1 MEFAMAEATNGG
13 EFTSAT
19 SKLSQHP
26 PPPPPPPPPP
36 AGSESVVVGVGV
48 TASSTGPAPGSG
60 LGLGPH
66 PPPPASDT
74 GADAGSEAPVN
85 PRKRK
90 KASRACD
97 FCHVNHQP
105 CDNGKPKCS
114 VCTKHNKPCLY
125 LRPTKRRGPQ
135 KGYRT
140 ALNTYKESAAAWGA
154 VLDAIPGLD
163 ALIEGHLRGSAG
175 KSMIAAIKDSNQQEA
190 LINKWQQSSVF
201 KAFFGHNGQPSSANA
216 TSAAAENAALLS
228 QDVDAEEDE
237 PEVSEEYPSV
247 QPPPAKRISQPP
259 PAPIPQPQ
267 PPSIQ
272 PPQSQPHSR
281 SPSASC
287 YAMPEQPRTPP
298 IYLGALGSP
307 FQPKDSA
314 SLSDIVARD
323 AAQAAMRT
331 SQTLASLGFAPDETI
346 ADFYSMGSNPEPF
359 PETNDPDF
367 DPSLGSESEQ
377 RAYYE
382 LLMGRAFPG

>member
-1 MEFAMAEATNGG
+1 MEFASEEAANGG
-13 EFTSAT
+13 AFDHHGAPLAITNPVSGA
-19 SKLSQHP
+19 
-26 PPPPPPPPPP
+26 
-36 AGSESVVVGVGV
+36 
-48 TASSTGPAPGSG
+48 TASGP
-60 LGLGPH
+60 

-74 GADAGSEAPVN
+74 GADAGSEAPAN

-163 ALIEGHLRGSAG
+163 ALIEGHLRGIAG
-175 KSMIAAIKDSNQQEA
+175 KSMISAIKDSNQQEA

-201 KAFFGHNGQPSSANA
+201 KAFFGHNGLAPTPPTVNNNKNTTSNNNTTVLPSQ
-216 TSAAAENAALLS
+216 E
-228 QDVDAEEDE
+228 VDEEGVPEE
-237 PEVSEEYPSV
+237 PPAR
-247 QPPPAKRISQPP
+247 PPPAKRATLQP
-259 PAPIPQPQ
+259 PAPR
-267 PPSIQ
+267 
-272 PPQSQPHSR
+272 SQ
-281 SPSASC
+281 SASS
-287 YAMPEQPRTPP
+287 YIMPEQPKTPIQFP
-298 IYLGALGSP
+298 QLGSP

-314 SLSDIVARD
+314 SLSDIVAKD

-346 ADFYSMGSNPEPF
+346 ADFYSMGSNPEPIADS
-359 PETNDPDF
+359 NDPDF

-382 LLMGRAFPG
+382 LLMGRMFPG

>member
-1 MEFAMAEATNGG
+1 MDFTPQDLATIGG
-13 EFTSAT
+13 EFGQAEAPPS
-19 SKLSQHP
+19 P
-26 PPPPPPPPPP
+26 PPP
-36 AGSESVVVGVGV
+36 
-48 TASSTGPAPGSG
+48 
-60 LGLGPH
+60 

-163 ALIEGHLRGSAG
+163 ALIEGHLRGIAG

-190 LINKWQQSSVF
+190 LITKWQQSSVF
-201 KAFFGHNGQPSSANA
+201 KAFFGHNGPTPPTASDNNVLPSREAEEEDV
-216 TSAAAENAALLS
+216 AAEEA
-228 QDVDAEEDE
+228 
-237 PEVSEEYPSV
+237 PEIR
-247 QPPPAKRISQPP
+247 PPPAKRILQPPVPAPP
-259 PAPIPQPQ
+259 PAPR
-267 PPSIQ
+267 
-272 PPQSQPHSR
+272 SQ
-281 SPSASC
+281 SASS
-287 YAMPEQPRTPP
+287 YIMPEQPRTP
-298 IYLGALGSP
+298 IQLAQLGSP

-331 SQTLASLGFAPDETI
+331 SQTLASLGFAPDETL
-346 ADFYSMGSNPEPF
+346 ADFYSMGLNPEPF

-367 DPSLGSESEQ
+367 DPSLGTESEQ

-382 LLMGRAFPG
+382 LLMGRSFG